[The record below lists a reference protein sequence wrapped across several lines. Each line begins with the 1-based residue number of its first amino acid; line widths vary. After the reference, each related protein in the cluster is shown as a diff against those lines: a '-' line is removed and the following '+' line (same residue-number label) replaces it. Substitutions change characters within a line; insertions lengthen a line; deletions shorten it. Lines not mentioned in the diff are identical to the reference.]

1 MSAPARPVRAYL
13 PARRPSFTERVEG
26 GGMAALATV
35 GCDPQNGEPL
45 EVFLRPCGGARGG
58 SAFEALCDDVAV
70 IVSVAIQHGVP
81 AAALARSVGRAPDGA
96 AASVAGAAARLLA
109 EHAARAASAGQLNLF
124 RSPAVGDRTNE
135 GEEG

>member
-1 MSAPARPVRAYL
+1 MNAPARPCRAYL
-13 PARRPSFTERVEG
+13 PARRPSFTTRVGG
-26 GGMAALATV
+26 GGMEAHATV
-35 GCDPQNGEPL
+35 GCDPRSGEPR

-70 IVSVAIQHGVP
+70 IVSVSLQHGVP

-96 AASVAGAAARLLA
+96 ASSIAGAAVRLLA

-124 RSPAVGDRTNE
+124 GSPAVGDRTDE
-135 GEEG
+135 GEER